1 MITIIIPI
9 PVLTERHTIILRERS
24 QVLLQGDIR
33 DDLIGTV
40 TYAGLVNG
48 DELILHYELGSVGE
62 DFDLIDH
69 SRLPALVGLAPHRKQ
84 FVIDI
89 RRADR
94 IKALAAEPV
103 SSTPAKDV
111 PGHAGLSIELIEA
124 EGPVVDVH

>member
-69 SRLPALVGLAPHRKQ
+69 SRLPALVRLTPHRKQ

-89 RRADR
+89 RRADLFN
-94 IKALAAEPV
+94 ALAAEPI
-103 SSTPAKDV
+103 SSTPAKDM
-111 PGHAGLSIELIEA
+111 PSHAGLSIELIEA